1 MVVDA
6 SKSGLGKSEGDVIL
20 RRVVKKGLSD
30 RETDEK
36 VSYADSWGRIF
47 WIEGIVCKKALQ
59 RTGGGMFEEPR
70 RH

>member
-1 MVVDA
+1 MVVNA

-36 VSYADSWGRIF
+36 VSYADS
-47 WIEGIVCKKALQ
+47 
-59 RTGGGMFEEPR
+59 
-70 RH
+70 